1 MRVSLSINTFSG
13 TVGEK
18 CQQAADIAKSSVHID
33 YSGDYELDGFL
44 REVACHFSVSDMHV
58 ISEDPY
64 SEMRALGEQEL
75 LPNVVFIQLENL
87 TNLDFKFFGS
97 DRFFPAIQVKSDLTP
112 YEPLLEKSSRVLL
125 MTTVPGVSGGV
136 FDEGTF
142 EVVEKVKKINP
153 TIKVY
158 VDGGVTADNFQR
170 LRFLGVHTVII
181 GSYLAK
187 SANWKRNF
195 SELVNRVD
203 RSVTLGSISQA
214 LFEMPT
220 TKSRDMF
227 EMIQAMSEYKSNF
240 VLVLSESNE
249 IIGIVTDGDIK
260 RHIACQSETG
270 KVFQSEI
277 DVSEQFISAKS
288 AETVEDLMNRIEIRP
303 ALGAIPIS
311 DNTGRLISAVNI
323 QTII

>member
-1 MRVSLSINTFSG
+1 MRVSLSVNTFSG

-18 CQQAADIAKSSVHID
+18 CQKAAGIAKSSVHID
-33 YSGDYELDGFL
+33 YSSDYELGAFL
-44 REVACHFSVSDMHV
+44 REVACHFPISDLHV
-58 ISEDPY
+58 ISDDPY
-64 SEMRALGEQEL
+64 SEMRALGDEEL
-75 LPNVVFIQLENL
+75 LPKVIFVQLENL
-87 TNLDFKFFGS
+87 KNLDFNFFDS
-97 DRFFPAIQVKSDLTP
+97 DRFFPAIQVKSELRP
-112 YEPLLEKSSRVLL
+112 YKQLLETSERVLL

-136 FDEGTF
+136 FDDTTF
-142 EVVEKVKKINP
+142 EVVARVKEINP
-153 TIKVY
+153 TIKIY

-187 SANWKRNF
+187 SVNWRRNF

-203 RSVTLGSISQA
+203 RSVALGSISQA

-227 EMIQAMSEYKSNF
+227 EMIQAMADFKSNF
-240 VLVLSESNE
+240 VLVLNESDE

-260 RHIACQSETG
+260 RHIACQSVTG
-270 KVFQSEI
+270 KVFQSSVE
-277 DVSEQFISAKS
+277 VSEVFISAKS
-288 AETVEDLMNRIEIRP
+288 VETVEDLMNRIEIRP

-311 DNTGRLISAVNI
+311 DNTGRLTSAVNI